1 MLFSTVYSQWGLACL
16 ISHGKLLT
24 RNRKRNCMNEKFQL
38 NVYRHKCGT
47 VSTDIIINISMYTEK
62 TSVLE
67 DSVLMKNGTT
77 QSDICM

>member
-24 RNRKRNCMNEKFQL
+24 RNRNETAWMKNSNWMCIDI
-38 NVYRHKCGT
+38 NVEQSRQ
-47 VSTDIIINISMYTEK
+47 IINISMYTEK

>member
-1 MLFSTVYSQWGLACL
+1 M
-16 ISHGKLLT
+16 ISHGKLLA

-38 NVYRHKCGT
+38 NVYIKINVEQSRQ
-47 VSTDIIINISMYTEK
+47 IINISMYTEK
-62 TSVLE
+62 TIVFE